1 MTNPPF
7 EELPELTLSL
17 RSFGS
22 RRGQPDSDAAR
33 AVGQDQEH
41 FFAPLLDAR
50 RRAAEAHATDE
61 VLAAF
66 DARRLTAAL
75 DAAVRAFAAERS
87 AGRPAAQRALEAE
100 LLEIVDPLRAALQQL
115 REESEQLLQ
124 HSGREAGEELGAR
137 WSAWLEHLRLIFRIA
152 DATWNPL
159 ADVLARVPTSSSRQ
173 ARRDVGSRK

>member
-22 RRGQPDSDAAR
+22 RRGQSDTDAAL
-33 AVGQDQEH
+33 AVGHDQER

-50 RRAAEAHATDE
+50 RRAAEAHSAEE

-100 LLEIVDPLRAALQQL
+100 LLEIVESLRDALQQL
-115 REESEQLLQ
+115 REDSEQLIERK
-124 HSGREAGEELGAR
+124 GRGASDDLGAR
-137 WSAWLEHLRLIFRIA
+137 WSA
-152 DATWNPL
+152 
-159 ADVLARVPTSSSRQ
+159 
-173 ARRDVGSRK
+173 